1 MVHLVIHSE
10 QYNQLLEALTVFLE
24 AKGYR
29 KGTRYSIHL
38 CIKELLYKLEE
49 RFVNVV
55 RDIDQQHLQE
65 HYQYLTIRPKVRT
78 DGSLSSSMLGHH
90 VYAWRVF
97 FAWLESIEAIHVNP
111 LTGLDFPRPFSPK
124 RRALLQ
130 DEIQKLYAASEQP
143 RDKALLG
150 VFYACGLRRSEGV
163 ALNNRDIDHTNG
175 KLIVREGKFNKRREI
190 PLHPKIISHFREYR
204 DSQRVQLIG
213 NRYNEDAAAF
223 LINNYSLRM
232 TGNAANDRVKYL
244 AEKAE
249 LQKSISLHHLR
260 HSVATHLKE
269 NGMKM
274 EQIKEYLGHSSLDVT
289 QGYLEGYSSRW
300 KNKSRPY
307 QSKYENSET

>member
-1 MVHLVIHSE
+1 
-10 QYNQLLEALTVFLE
+10 
-24 AKGYR
+24 
-29 KGTRYSIHL
+29 
-38 CIKELLYKLEE
+38 
-49 RFVNVV
+49 
-55 RDIDQQHLQE
+55 
-65 HYQYLTIRPKVRT
+65 
-78 DGSLSSSMLGHH
+78 LSSSMLGHH

-97 FAWLESIEAIHVNP
+97 FAWLESIEAIYVNP

-124 RRALLQ
+124 RHALLQ
-130 DEIQKLYAASEQP
+130 EEIQKLYAASEQP
-143 RDKALLG
+143 RDKAILG
-150 VFYACGLRRSEGV
+150 LFYACGLRRSEGV
-163 ALNNRDIDHTNG
+163 ALNNRDIDYTNG
-175 KLIVREGKFNKRREI
+175 KLIVREGKFDKRREI

-204 DSQRVQLIG
+204 DSQRIQLIG
-213 NRYNEDAAAF
+213 NTYSEDAAAF

-307 QSKYENSET
+307 QSKYENPEI